1 MTKVFKLS
9 AATLTAIKADVSKD
23 LLAKRAGL
31 KVIDSLV
38 ADGITHTMMVAPKK
52 GDDRT
57 FYASLEAAVVAGFT
71 ASAQAMLSADVKTLA
86 EIDEAKA
93 KANRDAKCKINRRY
107 WQQQVGSKIK
117 DYRNAVE
124 KRNAPADEG
133 GAGANKASWESVKR
147 KVIAEII
154 TQAQGKEASTIKD
167 MAGFI
172 KDLQSAL
179 VRIPANA

>member
-9 AATLTAIKADVSKD
+9 TATLTAIKADVSKD
-23 LLAKRAGL
+23 LVAKKAGV

-52 GDDRT
+52 GEDRT

-71 ASAQAMLSADVKTLA
+71 ASAQAMLKADVKTLA
-86 EIDEAKA
+86 EVDEAKA
-93 KANRDAKCKINRRY
+93 KANREVKCKVNRRY
-107 WQQQVGSKIK
+107 WQQQIGSKIK

-133 GAGANKASWESVKR
+133 GASKTAPFEARLKR
-147 KVIAEII
+147 DLTKYI
-154 TQAQGKEASTIKD
+154 TQIEALEAAKFSVVD
-167 MAGFI
+167 MLKYLKSA
-172 KDLQSAL
+172 SAL
-179 VRIPANA
+179 IK